1 MTVALSYGTSES
13 PHQCSMFR
21 NEVVKG
27 LEIYA
32 PKEFDYLCNR
42 CANKKS
48 YCLLLPNLSANQYS
62 KIKLLVIDLTGPIFM
77 PTWDR
82 YLYALVVVKVSYH
95 YIVSHLLQEKE
106 EARVAVCDIAA
117 MLEHQSGLKAH
128 RL

>member
-1 MTVALSYGTSES
+1 
-13 PHQCSMFR
+13 
-21 NEVVKG
+21 
-27 LEIYA
+27 
-32 PKEFDYLCNR
+32 
-42 CANKKS
+42 
-48 YCLLLPNLSANQYS
+48 
-62 KIKLLVIDLTGPIFM
+62 M

-82 YLYALVVVKVSYH
+82 YLYALVIVKVSYH